1 MSVIPF
7 AMSEQKQNPQK
18 TENPNTEEN
27 QTRSEKAIQTLTS
40 GLLNSLMDTI
50 AELDN
55 YKDFLNEY
63 VNNPFF
69 VISVSN
75 VINFKIE
82 LEQPVKIPYYLSVF
96 AFSEN
101 AEVNSIAVKGDNII
115 LWYSNGS
122 TIERYTIDL
131 SAEKLSIMDISI
143 LLYVLS
149 NLSMN
154 NASMFALNLKGFKDS
169 IAQEKERLIKMLR
182 NYGVEINE

>member
-1 MSVIPF
+1 VSVIPF

-27 QTRSEKAIQTLTS
+27 QTRSEKAIQTLTL
-40 GLLNSLMDTI
+40 GLLDSLINTVV
-50 AELDN
+50 ELDN
-55 YKDFLNEY
+55 YRDFLSES
-63 VNNPFF
+63 VNNPFY
-69 VISVSN
+69 ITSVSD
-75 VINFKIE
+75 VIHFKIE
-82 LEQPVKIPYYLSVF
+82 LEAPIKIPFYLGVF
-96 AFSEN
+96 AFGEN
-101 AEVNSIAVKGDNII
+101 AEINSIAVKGDSII

-131 SAEKLSIMDISI
+131 STEKLSVMDITI

-169 IAQEKERLIKMLR
+169 IAQEKERIIKLLR
-182 NYGVEINE
+182 NYGIEINN